1 AARRLLAPYRDIKS
15 QVINV
20 QTINLAGAG
29 SRTDIGFVF
38 RGPEVE
44 KLVQY
49 SQALADQG
57 PKLGLLDAQVSLQLN
72 RPELRLEVDR
82 HRAADL
88 NADIQSI
95 ASAMRLMV
103 GGDEQVSRFHDA
115 KNNEDYDVELRLAE
129 GSRNDLDT
137 ISRLYVPSRTGKL
150 IRLDN
155 LVRVEHTQSVSQINR
170 LDRQRQ
176 TTLNASVAPADGT
189 AARNQA

>member
-1 AARRLLAPYRDIKS
+1 M
-15 QVINV
+15 
-20 QTINLAGAG
+20 NLAGAG

-49 SQALADQG
+49 AQALADKG

-103 GGDEQVSRFHDA
+103 GGDEKVSRFHDA
-115 KNNEDYDVELRLAE
+115 SINEDYDVEIRLAV

-137 ISRLYVPSRTGKL
+137 ISRLYVPSRTGTL

-155 LVRVEHTQSVSQINR
+155 LVTVRPSQS
-170 LDRQRQ
+170 
-176 TTLNASVAPADGT
+176 
-189 AARNQA
+189 